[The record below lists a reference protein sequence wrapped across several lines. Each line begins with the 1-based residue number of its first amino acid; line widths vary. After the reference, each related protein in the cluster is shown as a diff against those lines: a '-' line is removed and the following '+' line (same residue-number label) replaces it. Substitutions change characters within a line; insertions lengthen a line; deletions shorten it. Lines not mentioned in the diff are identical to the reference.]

1 MYSWGHKTQSDF
13 LARATL
19 HWHVEE
25 HEAEEIVSSTCCP
38 PSFVGCR
45 RGEYVPEK
53 QKKTSV
59 DFRFGLWTSFLQSN
73 LTLQLGGAT
82 YFGLGGFTPVL
93 NRSNGN
99 QGWLTFFPRNACT
112 RTVTLLLHLLARAA
126 GGKEVCILS
135 TTAVLA
141 YSTTLSRVL
150 DRVVFARPQL

>member
-59 DFRFGLWTSFLQSN
+59 DFRLGLWTSFLQSN
-73 LTLQLGGAT
+73 LTLKMAV
-82 YFGLGGFTPVL
+82 P
-93 NRSNGN
+93 
-99 QGWLTFFPRNACT
+99 
-112 RTVTLLLHLLARAA
+112 HILAW
-126 GGKEVCILS
+126 VDSPLC
-135 TTAVLA
+135 
-141 YSTTLSRVL
+141 
-150 DRVVFARPQL
+150 

>member
-1 MYSWGHKTQSDF
+1 MYSWGHKTQPYF
-13 LARATL
+13 LARAAL

-59 DFRFGLWTSFLQSN
+59 DFRFGLWASFLQSS
-73 LTLQLGGAT
+73 LTLKMAGAT
-82 YFGLGGFTPVL
+82 YFGLGGSTPVL

-112 RTVTLLLHLLARAA
+112 RTVTLLPPPTPPCQSSQ
-126 GGKEVCILS
+126 GKKSAMHTFHHCILS
-135 TTAVLA
+135 LQYHPVQG
-141 YSTTLSRVL
+141 
-150 DRVVFARPQL
+150 AR